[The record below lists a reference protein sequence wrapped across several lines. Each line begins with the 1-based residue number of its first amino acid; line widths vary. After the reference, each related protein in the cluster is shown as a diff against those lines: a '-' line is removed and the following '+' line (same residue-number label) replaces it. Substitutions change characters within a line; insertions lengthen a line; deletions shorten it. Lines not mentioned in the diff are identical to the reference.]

1 MSTLLADLRY
11 SLRLFKRSPGF
22 TLVAGIALA
31 LGIGANTAI
40 FSVVNGVL
48 LQPLPYPD
56 SNRLVTVYE
65 SSRDFSHSSLAYPNF
80 LDWRR
85 ENHSFTDI
93 AAFRG
98 NDFILTGAGQPEH
111 LNGEHVSASLFQVL
125 GVSPMLGRC
134 FRPEE
139 DTQGASG
146 VVMLSYDLWQRR
158 FGALPDIL
166 GSSLALNGRNYA
178 VIGVLPPNFRFRD
191 QPELYVPL
199 GQWSSVELNDR
210 QSHPGLNGVARLK
223 PGVTMAAAQAEMN
236 SIARQ
241 LGEQYPKT
249 NAGHG
254 VSLVPMKED
263 TVAHG
268 RRTLLLLLGAVGF
281 VLIIAC
287 ANVANLLLAQ
297 STARRRE
304 FAIRVALGA
313 SRRRVIRQLLTESVL
328 LAGGGGAL
336 GLLVAFWGTRLV
348 LAAFPDAV
356 PRTQVVSMDP
366 YVLLFTL
373 AVSVLTGVLFGLA
386 PAFHSSNVNPQESLK
401 EGARGSG
408 GGRHRTEG
416 VFVAMEIGLAV
427 VLLAGAGLMIQS
439 IWRLW
444 RVDPGFDTSN
454 VLTAQVALSPTVK
467 VNASSIRVAYQQMLE
482 RVDSVPGVRADAIT
496 NIIPL
501 NDNDNEIGIWLGR
514 GPQPT
519 PDQMTWTLFYITTSD
534 YLRVMDIPLLEG
546 RFFSDR
552 DTIASPPV
560 VVIDDVMAK
569 HLFPGQD
576 PVGKELNMMVLGS
589 VQIVGVVGH
598 VKHWG
603 LDSDETAKIRNEVY
617 FPFLQVPDKYM
628 PDIVVGANL
637 VARTAANPLSAISTV
652 RAQVAGPSNDQPMY
666 GVQSMGQIIS
676 ASLAERRFTMLLLII
691 FAATA
696 LVLAAVGIYG
706 VISYAVTRRT
716 HELGVRM
723 ALGATRSDVLRL
735 VVRGG
740 MAYAVVGLVVG
751 LVAALGLTR
760 FLASL
765 LYDVRPADPP
775 TLIFVSLTL
784 GVVALFAS
792 YLPGRRATQIDPM
805 IALRYE

>member
-1 MSTLLADLRY
+1 M
-11 SLRLFKRSPGF
+11 
-22 TLVAGIALA
+22 
-31 LGIGANTAI
+31 
-40 FSVVNGVL
+40 
-48 LQPLPYPD
+48 
-56 SNRLVTVYE
+56 
-65 SSRDFSHSSLAYPNF
+65 
-80 LDWRR
+80 
-85 ENHSFTDI
+85 
-93 AAFRG
+93 
-98 NDFILTGAGQPEH
+98 
-111 LNGEHVSASLFQVL
+111 
-125 GVSPMLGRC
+125 
-134 FRPEE
+134 
-139 DTQGASG
+139 
-146 VVMLSYDLWQRR
+146 
-158 FGALPDIL
+158 
-166 GSSLALNGRNYA
+166 
-178 VIGVLPPNFRFRD
+178 
-191 QPELYVPL
+191 
-199 GQWSSVELNDR
+199 
-210 QSHPGLNGVARLK
+210 
-223 PGVTMAAAQAEMN
+223 
-236 SIARQ
+236 
-241 LGEQYPKT
+241 
-249 NAGHG
+249 
-254 VSLVPMKED
+254 
-263 TVAHG
+263 
-268 RRTLLLLLGAVGF
+268 
-281 VLIIAC
+281 
-287 ANVANLLLAQ
+287 
-297 STARRRE
+297 
-304 FAIRVALGA
+304 
-313 SRRRVIRQLLTESVL
+313 
-328 LAGGGGAL
+328 
-336 GLLVAFWGTRLV
+336 
-348 LAAFPDAV
+348 
-356 PRTQVVSMDP
+356 
-366 YVLLFTL
+366 
-373 AVSVLTGVLFGLA
+373 
-386 PAFHSSNVNPQESLK
+386 
-401 EGARGSG
+401 
-408 GGRHRTEG
+408 
-416 VFVAMEIGLAV
+416 
-427 VLLAGAGLMIQS
+427 
-439 IWRLW
+439 
-444 RVDPGFDTSN
+444 DPGFDTSN

-723 ALGATRSDVLRL
+723 ALGATRSDALRL

-765 LYDVRPADPP
+765 LYGVRPADPP